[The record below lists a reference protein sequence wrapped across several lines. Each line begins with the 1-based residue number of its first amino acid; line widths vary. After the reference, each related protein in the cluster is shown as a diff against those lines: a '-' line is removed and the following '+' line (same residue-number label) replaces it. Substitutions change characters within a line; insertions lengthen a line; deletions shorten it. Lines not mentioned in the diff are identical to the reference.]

1 MEKCE
6 IIKILNS
13 YLAYAEEEEN
23 YCADERNGAS
33 IEDIRYAARNRE
45 ALSSAIRTL
54 RVVWKDELKREK
66 RNDRKR

>member
-13 YLAYAEEEEN
+13 YLASAEEEEN

-33 IEDIRYAARNRE
+33 IEDIRFAALNRE
-45 ALSSAIRTL
+45 ALSVAIRTL
-54 RVVWKDELKREK
+54 RVVWKDEMKGEKQNGGKR
-66 RNDRKR
+66 